1 MEVAFMKPL
10 FLYLAFK
17 ILRMDTTLINI
28 LCLILLFLGILGTF
42 LPVLPGLLLSICGL
56 LIYKFGTDSDLSMI
70 YIWAFGILT
79 LVSVVLSYVIPAKT
93 NQKYGGTRWGSIG
106 SIIGTIVGMFLPIPL
121 GFLVGMFAGVFIGE
135 LLHDSKDMTKAW
147 KSTKGAFIG
156 FIYGTGFSLVVGV
169 AMFLVVVLD
178 MLNVI

>member
-1 MEVAFMKPL
+1 MAFLRPL
-10 FLYLAFK
+10 FFILHVY
-17 ILRMDTTLINI
+17 ILRMDTTLINL
-28 LCLILLFLGILGTF
+28 LCLILLFLGMLGTF

-56 LIYKFGTDSDLSMI
+56 LIYKFGTDADLPMI
-70 YIWAFGILT
+70 YIWTFGILT
-79 LVSVVLSYVIPAKT
+79 AASIVLSYVIPAKT

-121 GFLVGMFAGVFIGE
+121 GFLIGMFAGVFIGE
-135 LLHDSKDMTKAW
+135 LLHDSKDMNKAL

-169 AMFLVVVLD
+169 AMFLVVVLNMID
-178 MLNVI
+178 LI